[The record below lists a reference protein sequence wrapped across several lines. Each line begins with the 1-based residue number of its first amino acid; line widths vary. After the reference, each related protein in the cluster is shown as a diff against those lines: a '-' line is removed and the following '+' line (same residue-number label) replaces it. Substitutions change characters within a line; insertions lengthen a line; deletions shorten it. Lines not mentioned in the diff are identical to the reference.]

1 MILNY
6 LKISWRHLTRGRA
19 YSLISIVGLAIGICC
34 ALFIALYVQNE
45 LSFDQFHE
53 KKDRLYRIAERI
65 EHSGEILAAG
75 TSLPVGPA
83 FMNDYPEVENYV
95 RFMSMGNRLTI
106 KVDDQIFREDN
117 FWYSDSTLFDVM
129 SFKLLQGDAEE
140 ALKAPN
146 SIVLSK
152 SLSIKLFN
160 SPSESIGMS
169 LQVGLRTY
177 NVTGVVEDSP
187 GNSDIEYNA
196 FASLSSLPEQQ
207 QAAFNGD
214 WFRICCY
221 TYLLF
226 NEPINPADFQ
236 PKLDDFTERII
247 KPFVATF
254 GSESTADFKLQ
265 PITKLHF
272 DNSREYD
279 TPKGNMSYI
288 SIFIV
293 LAVFILV
300 IASINFVNLAL
311 SQSIKR
317 AKEVGVRKTLG
328 AAPKQIRNQFLGE
341 SLMVVL
347 ISLII
352 GLALVEIFLSPFNEI
367 TGKEFGMLDIFQPEM
382 ILTMAAIVLITGL
395 LSGIYPAIVLSS
407 FEASRIL
414 RGNLPKL
421 GRFGNLRRVLMVV
434 QFGFSLF
441 MIIGTISIFQQMHYL
456 QNKELGFDKDQMVV
470 ITIPQDTAVYNKL
483 SYFKDHLLTNPQILG
498 VTGSGG
504 VPGGNVGELMFRIE
518 QDAQMMDKSIKMMAA
533 DEDFFDLLG
542 IEIVAGRNFSSDIQ
556 TDIQQGF
563 IINESAVRKFG
574 WIDNPIGKRMQW
586 GLEANGQ
593 ATYDGKVVGVVKDFH
608 FASLHNPMEPL
619 AILFRPNYSLLFSVK
634 LAGGNVRE
642 SLTWLEDEWSEF
654 AGNHPFEYQFL
665 DERIESQYQNEQTLL
680 DIFSYFAI
688 LSILIAALGLFALTS
703 FTVEQRL
710 KEFSIRKVLGAGI
723 PDLSRILGR
732 EFLVLLIIALVII
745 SPLAYLAISDWLEGF
760 SYRIEVP
767 LYSFLL
773 AALLSAL
780 ITISTISYHI
790 LKLAKTNPARIL
802 RME

>member
-6 LKISWRHLTRGRA
+6 LTISWRHLTQGKA
-19 YSLISIVGLAIGICC
+19 YSLISIIGLAIGICC

-45 LSFDQFHE
+45 LSYDQFHA
-53 KKDRLYRIAERI
+53 KKDRIYRIVERI
-65 EHSGEILAAG
+65 EHSGEIVAAG

-83 FMNDYPEVENYV
+83 FVNDYPEVENYV
-95 RFMSMGNRLTI
+95 RFMNMGNRLTI
-106 KVDDQIFREDN
+106 KVDDKIFREDN

-129 SFKLLQGDAEE
+129 GFKLLQGDSKEV
-140 ALKAPN
+140 LKAPN
-146 SIVLSK
+146 SLVLSK
-152 SLSIKLFN
+152 QLAVKFFN
-160 SPSESIGMS
+160 SPTEAIGKTIN
-169 LQVGLRTY
+169 VGLGTF
-177 NVTGVVEDSP
+177 NITGVVEDNP
-187 GNSDIEYNA
+187 GNTDINYNA
-196 FASLSSLPEQQ
+196 FASLSSLPQQ
-207 QAAFNGD
+207 QQEAFNGD
-214 WFRICCY
+214 WFRICCF

-226 NEPINPADFQ
+226 NEPINPEEFQ
-236 PKLDDFTERII
+236 PKMDDFTERII

-265 PITKLHF
+265 PITDLHF

-293 LAVFILV
+293 LAIFILV

-328 AAPKQIRNQFLGE
+328 AAPRQIRTQFLGE
-341 SLMVVL
+341 SFLIVL
-347 ISLII
+347 IALIL
-352 GLALVEIFLSPFNEI
+352 GLALVEIFLTPFNQI
-367 TGKEFGMLDIFQPEM
+367 TGKEFGMLDVFQPQM
-382 ILTMAAIVLITGL
+382 ILTMLTIALITAL
-395 LSGIYPAIVLSS
+395 LSGIYPAIVLSG

-414 RGNLPKL
+414 RGNLPKI

-456 QNKELGFDKDQMVV
+456 QNKELGFDKDQMVI
-470 ITIPQDTAVYNKL
+470 ITIPQDTAVYNNL
-483 SYFKDHLLTNPQILG
+483 ASFKDRLLSNPQVLG

-518 QDAQMMDKSIKMMAA
+518 QDAQMIDKSIKMMAA

-542 IEIVAGRNFSSDIQ
+542 IEVIEGRNFSNGIQ
-556 TDIQQGF
+556 SDIQQGF

-574 WIDNPIGKRMQW
+574 WTDSPIGKRMQW
-586 GLEANGQ
+586 GLQGDGQ
-593 ATYDGKVVGVVKDFH
+593 ATYDGKVVGVIKDFH
-608 FASLHNPMEPL
+608 FASLHTPMEPL

-634 LAGGNVRE
+634 LAGGDVKE
-642 SLTWLEDEWSEF
+642 SLAWLEDQWGDF

-665 DERIESQYQNEQTLL
+665 DERIASQYQNEQTLL

-723 PDLSRILGR
+723 PDLSRLLGR
-732 EFLVLLIIALVII
+732 EFLVLLFVALIII
-745 SPLAYLAISDWLEGF
+745 SPLAYLTISDWLESF
-760 SYRIEVP
+760 SYRIGVP
-767 LYSFLL
+767 VYSFLL

-780 ITISTISYHI
+780 ITIGTISFHI

>member
-6 LKISWRHLTRGRA
+6 LKISWRHLTRGKA

-45 LSFDQFHE
+45 LSYDQFHE

-760 SYRIEVP
+760 SYRIGVP

>member
-760 SYRIEVP
+760 SYRIGVP